1 MNKRISLWKD
11 TRGDAVVEAAILF
24 PIIIMVFAG
33 LVLLAVYMPTR
44 AVLQRATQYAATA
57 IATGR
62 SDTWLRFD
70 EGDMGYYWLE
80 ERGEL
85 ENVYASL
92 FRAILN
98 TEKTDEAAQAE
109 EIVSTVEQQGI
120 FHPPGNLK
128 VELGVVNYVIYKEVV
143 VTATRTIPVPV
154 DLSFVRFPKEIPI
167 TVTSTAVVENGDEFI
182 RNVDLAVDFVEYL
195 DEKYEISQVF
205 ESVGKV
211 CDKFTEFLGI

>member
-33 LVLLAVYMPTR
+33 LVLLAVYLPTR

-70 EGDMGYYWLE
+70 EGDMEYYWLSD
-80 ERGEL
+80 RGDL
-85 ENVYASL
+85 ENVYTSL

-98 TEKTDEAAQAE
+98 TEKNDEAAQAE
-109 EIVSTVEQQGI
+109 SIVTSMEQKGI
-120 FHPPGNLK
+120 FKLTGELT

-154 DLSFVRFPKEIPI
+154 NLSFVRFPEEIPI
-167 TVTSTAVVENGDEFI
+167 TVTSTAVVQNGDEFV

-195 DEKYEISQVF
+195 DEKYEISKVF
-205 ESVGKV
+205 ESVGTV
-211 CDKFTEFLGI
+211 CSKFTDFLGI